1 MIGAWGA
8 TLVITPVRG
17 WARVLFTQQQPPPLE
32 ASGAGSAQRNGS
44 VIGIYVRNRCVLPVK
59 NRRQLSHRF
68 VMNLQNYLNW
78 FSNAT
83 LAIIQ
88 RREIEVDSKAGRFE
102 DTRKL
107 SADRNLDTFLQ

>member
-1 MIGAWGA
+1 
-8 TLVITPVRG
+8 
-17 WARVLFTQQQPPPLE
+17 
-32 ASGAGSAQRNGS
+32 
-44 VIGIYVRNRCVLPVK
+44 
-59 NRRQLSHRF
+59 
-68 VMNLQNYLNW
+68 MNLQNYLNW